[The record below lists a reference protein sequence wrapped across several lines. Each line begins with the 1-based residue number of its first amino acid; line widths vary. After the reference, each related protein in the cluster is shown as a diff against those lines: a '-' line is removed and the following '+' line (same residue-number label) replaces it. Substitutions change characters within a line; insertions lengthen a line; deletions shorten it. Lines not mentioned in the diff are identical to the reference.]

1 MSDYVQLWECLKKRA
16 NIVIRNEPV
25 AFGEHMGKIMCDYF
39 QEEKPFH
46 LEELL
51 VYIQSRMKQEMV
63 TPAIVLSEYIPF
75 QGMVTYTP
83 EMDGALAMLSLR
95 QK

>member
-16 NIVIRNEPV
+16 NLVVWNEP
-25 AFGEHMGKIMCDYF
+25 AGFGDYVGKILYDYF
-39 QEEKPFH
+39 QQERPFR

-51 VYIQSRMKQEMV
+51 LYIQTRMNHTMV
-63 TPAIVLSEYIPF
+63 TPAIILSEYIPF
-75 QGMVTYTP
+75 QGRVTYNR
-83 EMDGALAMLSLR
+83 EIDGVLAMLSLR